1 MTTPAD
7 PRLSPFL
14 DGLYFG
20 EAPRWRDGRLFLSDI
35 AGGRVLVVDEDAK
48 ISTVAE
54 IDGRPSGLGWL
65 PDGTLLVVSML
76 DHRLMRVEEGAATV
90 TADLSHLC
98 GGHANDMIVDSRG
111 HAFIGNLGF
120 EIEGLPAEEF
130 EIRSTNLIR
139 VDPDGSVH
147 AVADDM
153 WGPNGMALSE
163 DERLLVVAEPAA
175 ARLTAFDVADDG
187 SLSNRRVFAE
197 LAGGAVP
204 DGICLD
210 AEGAVWMASP
220 TTHEFLRV
228 EDGGSVLDRIS
239 TGERVAI
246 ACVLGGSD
254 RRTLFCI
261 TSETMGIDASAGEPK
276 GRIERARVEVAGAG
290 KP

>member
-1 MTTPAD
+1 LGTAD
-7 PRLSPFL
+7 ARLARFL
-14 DGLYFG
+14 DELHFG
-20 EAPRWRDGRLFLSDI
+20 EAPRWHDERLYLSDI
-35 AGGRVLVVDEDAK
+35 SGGRVLVVDEEARAT
-48 ISTVAE
+48 TVVE
-54 IDGRPSGLGWL
+54 LDGRPSGLGWL
-65 PDGTLLVVSML
+65 PDGRLIVVSML
-76 DHRLMRVEEGAATV
+76 DHRLLRLDDDGLVTV
-90 TADLSHLC
+90 ADLSPLC

-120 EIEGLPAEEF
+120 EIEGIAPEDLDV
-130 EIRSTNLIR
+130 RSTNLIR

-147 AVADDM
+147 CAADDM

-187 SLSNRRVFAE
+187 SLTGRRVFAT
-197 LAGGAVP
+197 LADGAVP

-220 TTHEFLRV
+220 TTREFLRV
-228 EDGGSVLDRIS
+228 QDGGAVLDRIS
-239 TGERVAI
+239 TGDRIAI
-246 ACVLGGSD
+246 ACVLGGED

-261 TSETMGIDASAGEPK
+261 TSESMGIDASAAEPR
-276 GRIERARVEVAGAG
+276 GRIEIAGVEVPGAG